1 MAIKILLILAL
12 LTGGGSIAVSHF
24 MVKPRIEK
32 AEKAEK
38 ENMQKFQAE
47 SAAKARVQ
55 GELNETKQTLETTK
69 TELETT
75 KTSLA
80 TKTKEAEDA
89 NALAN
94 QRQGEVNKANAET
107 ARVKKESEE
116 FFKLNMTVAQIVKL
130 RDDLPKVTKER
141 DVFTAENK
149 ILQVRVNGLQ
159 NKLRELD
166 KNSLIAPP
174 VRLPAGLSGKVL
186 SVDPRYEFVII
197 NVGGKQGAL
206 VDGEMVI
213 TRNGEMVGKVRIA
226 TVEPDFSVAN
236 VIQSWKKKDAVEGD
250 TVLVQ

>member
-38 ENMQKFQAE
+38 ENMQKYQAE
-47 SAAKARVQ
+47 TAAKARVQ

-80 TKTKEAEDA
+80 GKTADLDK
-89 NALAN
+89 AN
-94 QRQGEVNKANAET
+94 QQVAKLNGDVSKANAEAT
-107 ARVKKESEE
+107 RVKNESKG
-116 FFKLNMTVAQIVKL
+116 FFDLGLTVAQITKL

-149 ILQVRVNGLQ
+149 ILQVRVNGLE

-166 KNSLIAPP
+166 KNSLIAPA
-174 VRLPAGLSGKVL
+174 VRLPAGLTGKVL

-197 NVGGKQGAL
+197 NVGGKQGAK
-206 VDGEMVI
+206 VDGEMI
-213 TRNGEMVGKVRIA
+213 ISRGGEMVGKLRIA
-226 TVEPDFSVAN
+226 TVEPDFSIAN
-236 VIQSWKKKDAVEGD
+236 VIQAWKKKDAVEGD